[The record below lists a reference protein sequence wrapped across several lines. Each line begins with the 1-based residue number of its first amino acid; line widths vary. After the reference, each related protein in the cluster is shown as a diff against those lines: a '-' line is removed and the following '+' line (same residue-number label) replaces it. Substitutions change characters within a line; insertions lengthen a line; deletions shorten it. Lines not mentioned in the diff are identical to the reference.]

1 VRQKIS
7 HIITEQVAESASQI
21 DLHPITKIH
30 LYALNGGGLIS
41 YVYIFSVLALFVLL
55 IACINFMNLT
65 TARST
70 TRAKEIGMRKVIGAY
85 KTDLVKQFLGESIL
99 FSFIALILALSLVE
113 LFLPEFNNLTDK
125 QLSLDFSGNWLIYL
139 GLCGITL
146 FTGIV
151 SGSYPALFLSSFQPV
166 KVFGGTLISGEKASL
181 LRRILVVAQFTLSIF
196 LISGSLAVSGQLD
209 YMGSKELGYDKENIL
224 CMDMRGELRRHYQ
237 AFKNEL
243 LKNSRILSITRANT
257 TPVYRESG
265 AAGYEVSWEGKQ
277 TNDNFTGIKVMGVD
291 TDYIKTFNIEM
302 AEGRF
307 FSESFPADQDESFV
321 INETAAKAMGLASPV
336 GKRFS
341 VWDYNGKIIGVIKDF
356 HFASLHYEI
365 EPLVMKMGWALDNI
379 CIRIKPDDIPNTI
392 HFIEDKLKE
401 IIPDYP
407 FEYEF
412 LDESLN
418 RRYRA
423 EQRMET
429 LSKYMTALAIF
440 ISCLGLFGLA
450 AFTAERRTKEISI
463 RKVFGASVSA
473 LVFLL
478 SKEYIKWVIAANV
491 IAWPVARVVINS
503 WLQNFAYRI
512 DVDILPFLTA
522 GALALVIALLTVSFQ
537 AIKAALSNPV
547 EALRYE

>member
-1 VRQKIS
+1 
-7 HIITEQVAESASQI
+7 
-21 DLHPITKIH
+21 
-30 LYALNGGGLIS
+30 
-41 YVYIFSVLALFVLL
+41 
-55 IACINFMNLT
+55 M
-65 TARST
+65 
-70 TRAKEIGMRKVIGAY
+70 
-85 KTDLVKQFLGESIL
+85 
-99 FSFIALILALSLVE
+99 
-113 LFLPEFNNLTDK
+113 
-125 QLSLDFSGNWLIYL
+125 
-139 GLCGITL
+139 
-146 FTGIV
+146 
-151 SGSYPALFLSSFQPV
+151 
-166 KVFGGTLISGEKASL
+166 
-181 LRRILVVAQFTLSIF
+181 
-196 LISGSLAVSGQLD
+196 
-209 YMGSKELGYDKENIL
+209 
-224 CMDMRGELRRHYQ
+224 
-237 AFKNEL
+237 
-243 LKNSRILSITRANT
+243 
-257 TPVYRESG
+257 
-265 AAGYEVSWEGKQ
+265 SWEGKQ

-321 INETAAKAMGLASPV
+321 INETAAKAIGLASPV

-341 VWDYNGKIIGVIKDF
+341 LWDYNGKIIGVIKDF

-379 CIRIKPDDIPNTI
+379 CMRIKPDDIPNTI
-392 HFIEDKLKE
+392 RFIEDKLKE
-401 IIPDYP
+401 IVPDYP

-512 DVDILPFLTA
+512 DVDILPFLMA
-522 GALALVIALLTVSFQ
+522 GALALMIALLTVSFQ
-537 AIKAALSNPV
+537 AIKTALSNPV